1 MENGTETGMEQGF
14 SERLKRYRKE
24 RNLTQQQLAD
34 ALGVS
39 NKSVSRWE
47 SGGGYPDLP
56 LLVPL
61 AKALGVTADDL
72 LDVEKPVRALTRAD
86 WQGLLSFA
94 FALGGG
100 LLFYL
105 LATFAPL
112 VVCYAVYLA
121 CLCYG
126 TYLQRYYARHSRWFW
141 LGAAG
146 MNLAVNWSAALE
158 LVLLVGM
165 FVRLGPAVLLLQT
178 QKEPD
183 VGSFWLALVL
193 SAALAL
199 GATALTL
206 RLLHRRF
213 FAGSPEKLTLG
224 WRMPRGRALL
234 PLCGFALLAGFWAM
248 YLWPE
253 LPLAL
258 WQRQGECFAGLLAVL
273 AVGCALALRR
283 RGQQLLAALLT
294 LTMSGGVW
302 WLRQLNGITW
312 AKSLSTGRLFEWN
325 ADLNPER
332 YLPLVQPSPALFA
345 ALAALAAVYLLA
357 AGLTLREKEK
367 SGGTDAAENKQSGG
381 G

>member
-1 MENGTETGMEQGF
+1 MEPGTEFRMEQSF

-72 LDVEKPVRALTRAD
+72 LDEEKPVRALTRAD

-112 VVCYAVYLA
+112 AVCYAVYLG

-126 TYLQRYYARHSRWFW
+126 AYLQRYYARRSRWFW

-165 FVRLGPAVLLLQT
+165 FVRLGPAVLMMQT
-178 QKEPD
+178 QKEP
-183 VGSFWLALVL
+183 GLESFWLALLL

-213 FAGSPEKLTLG
+213 FAGSPEAVALG
-224 WRMPRGRALL
+224 WQMPRGRALL
-234 PLCGFALLAGFWAM
+234 PLPGFVLLAGFWAM

-253 LPLAL
+253 LPLEL
-258 WQRQGECFAGLLAVL
+258 WQRQGEFFAGLLAAL
-273 AVGCALALRR
+273 AVGYALTLKRR
-283 RGQQLLAALLT
+283 PQQLLAALLT
-294 LTMSGGVW
+294 LGMSGGAW
-302 WLRQLNGITW
+302 WLRQLNHITW
-312 AKSLSTGRLFEWN
+312 AQSLSTGRLFEWN
-325 ADLNPER
+325 ADLNLER
-332 YLPLVQPSPALFA
+332 YLPLIQPAPALFA
-345 ALAALAAVYLLA
+345 ALAALVAVYLLA
-357 AGLTLREKEK
+357 AGLTLRESEK
-367 SGGTDAAENKQSGG
+367 SGGIDTVEE
-381 G
+381 

>member
-34 ALGVS
+34 TLGVS

-61 AKALGVTADDL
+61 ARALGVTADDL
-72 LDVEKPVRALTRAD
+72 LDAEKPVRALTRAD

-126 TYLQRYYARHSRWFW
+126 AYLQRYYARHSRWFW

-146 MNLAVNWSAALE
+146 MNLAVNWSATLE

-213 FAGSPEKLTLG
+213 FAGSPEKIALG

-234 PLCGFALLAGFWAM
+234 PLVGFALLAGFWAI

-253 LPLAL
+253 LPLVL
-258 WQRQGECFAGLLAVL
+258 WQRQGELFAGLLAVL
-273 AVGCALALRR
+273 AVGWALALRR

-294 LTMSGGVW
+294 LGMSGGVW
-302 WLRQLNGITW
+302 WLRQLHHITW
-312 AKSLSTGRLFEWN
+312 AKSLSTGRMFEWN

-332 YLPLVQPSPALFA
+332 YLPLIQPSPALFA
-345 ALAALAAVYLLA
+345 ALAALAAAYLLA
-357 AGLTLREKEK
+357 AGLMLRENE
-367 SGGTDAAENKQSGG
+367 QSGG
-381 G
+381 E

>member
-1 MENGTETGMEQGF
+1 MEPGTEFRMEQSF

-47 SGGGYPDLP
+47 SGGGYPDVP

-61 AKALGVTADDL
+61 ARALGVTADDL
-72 LDVEKPVRALTRAD
+72 LDAEKPVRALTRAD

-112 VVCYAVYLA
+112 LVCYAVYLA

-126 TYLQRYYARHSRWFW
+126 AYLQRYYARHSRWFW

-165 FVRLGPAVLLLQT
+165 FVRLGPAVLLLQP
-178 QKEPD
+178 QKEPRLE
-183 VGSFWLALVL
+183 SFWLALVL

-213 FAGSPEKLTLG
+213 FAGSPEKLILG
-224 WRMPRGRALL
+224 WHMPRGRALL
-234 PLCGFALLAGFWAM
+234 PLFGFALLAGFWAI
-248 YLWPE
+248 YLRLE
-253 LPLAL
+253 LPLVL
-258 WQRQGECFAGLLAVL
+258 WQRQGWLFAGLLA
-273 AVGCALALRR
+273 ALALGYGLALKRKPLEL
-283 RGQQLLAALLT
+283 LLAWLT

-302 WLRQLNGITW
+302 WLRQLDHVAW
-312 AKSLSTGRLFEWN
+312 VQSLSSGKLFEWN
-325 ADLNPER
+325 SGLNMEK
-332 YLPLVQPSPALFA
+332 YLPLIQPLPALFA
-345 ALAALAAVYLLA
+345 VLAALAAIYLLA
-357 AGLTLREKEK
+357 AGLTLRE
-367 SGGTDAAENKQSGG
+367 NKQSSEA
-381 G
+381 

>member
-1 MENGTETGMEQGF
+1 MENGTEPGMEQGF

-24 RNLTQQQLAD
+24 KNLTQQQLAD

-61 AKALGVTADDL
+61 AKTLGVTADDL
-72 LDVEKPVRALTRAD
+72 LDEEKPVRALTRAD

-112 VVCYAVYLA
+112 AVCYAVYLA

-126 TYLQRYYARHSRWFW
+126 AYLQRYYARHSRWFW

-183 VGSFWLALVL
+183 MNSFWLALLL

-213 FAGSPEKLTLG
+213 FAGSPEELTLG
-224 WRMPRGRALL
+224 WHMPRGRALL
-234 PLCGFALLAGFWAM
+234 PLPGFALLAGFWAM
-248 YLWPE
+248 YLWPK
-253 LPLAL
+253 LPLVL
-258 WQRQGECFAGLLAVL
+258 WQRQGEFFAGLLAVL
-273 AVGCALALRR
+273 ALGYGLALKQKP
-283 RGQQLLAALLT
+283 QQLLAALLT
-294 LTMSGGVW
+294 LGMSGGVW
-302 WLRQLNGITW
+302 WLRQLNEITW

-332 YLPLVQPSPALFA
+332 YLPLIQPLPALFA
-345 ALAALAAVYLLA
+345 ALAVLAAVYLLA

-367 SGGTDAAENKQSGG
+367 SGGTGAVEK
-381 G
+381 

>member
-1 MENGTETGMEQGF
+1 MENGTEPGMEQGF

-24 RNLTQQQLAD
+24 KNLTQQQLAD

-61 AKALGVTADDL
+61 AKTLGVTADDL
-72 LDVEKPVRALTRAD
+72 LDEEKPVRALTRAD

-112 VVCYAVYLA
+112 AVCYAVYLA

-126 TYLQRYYARHSRWFW
+126 AYLQRYYARHSRWFW

-183 VGSFWLALVL
+183 MNSFWLALLL

-213 FAGSPEKLTLG
+213 FAGSPEELTLG
-224 WRMPRGRALL
+224 WHMPRGRALL
-234 PLCGFALLAGFWAM
+234 PLPGFALLAGFWAM
-248 YLWPE
+248 YLWPK
-253 LPLAL
+253 LPLVL
-258 WQRQGECFAGLLAVL
+258 WQRQGEFFAGLLA
-273 AVGCALALRR
+273 ALAL
-283 RGQQLLAALLT
+283 GYGLALKQKPQQLLAALLT
-294 LTMSGGVW
+294 LGMSGGVW
-302 WLRQLNGITW
+302 WLRQLNEITW

-332 YLPLVQPSPALFA
+332 YLPLIQPLPALFA
-345 ALAALAAVYLLA
+345 ALAVLAAVYLLA
-357 AGLTLREKEK
+357 AGLTLRENEK
-367 SGGTDAAENKQSGG
+367 SGGTGAVEK
-381 G
+381 

>member
-1 MENGTETGMEQGF
+1 MEPGTEFRMEQSF

-61 AKALGVTADDL
+61 AKALGVTVDDL
-72 LDVEKPVRALTRAD
+72 LDEEKPVRALTRAD

-112 VVCYAVYLA
+112 AVCYAVYLA

-126 TYLQRYYARHSRWFW
+126 AYLQRYYARHSRWFW

-146 MNLAVNWSAALE
+146 MNLAVNWSAALG
-158 LVLLVGM
+158 LVALAQVLVQM
-165 FVRLGPAVLLLQT
+165 GPAALLAQIEMDLGTGNLWMTLLLS
-178 QKEPD
+178 E
-183 VGSFWLALVL
+183 
-193 SAALAL
+193 ALAV
-199 GATALTL
+199 GVTALTVT
-206 RLLHRRF
+206 LLHRRF
-213 FAGSPEKLTLG
+213 ATGAPEGAVLG
-224 WRMPRGRALL
+224 WHMPRGRALL
-234 PLCGFALLAGFWAM
+234 PLFGFALLAGFWAM
-248 YLWPE
+248 YLWPK
-253 LPLAL
+253 LPLVL
-258 WQRQGECFAGLLAVL
+258 WQRQGEFFAGLLAAL
-273 AVGCALALRR
+273 AVVYALALKR

-294 LTMSGGVW
+294 LGMSGGVW

-312 AKSLSTGRLFEWN
+312 ARSLSTGRLFKWN

-332 YLPLVQPSPALFA
+332 YLPLIQPSPALFA
-345 ALAALAAVYLLA
+345 ALAVQAAVYLLA
-357 AGLTLREKEK
+357 AGLTLRENKK
-367 SGGTDAAENKQSGG
+367 SGGE
-381 G
+381 